1 MSATINLYPPV
12 IDTYQAAQIK
22 GSALRVYFS
31 ISDYNTYS
39 EMKNFAQVTISDQES
54 NLSVLDKTKY
64 PSQIMLKTIGVDS
77 TRDVDKYYIDIATTD
92 GNFDID
98 KFYKV
103 QIRFTLDDEHVTP
116 VSLDTPQAI
125 DAWLSENLDYFSE
138 WSRVTLIKWIAQ
150 NDISINGTTIDD
162 STTISLSISDETLLG
177 KLTFN
182 ETSKEYLNSYRLKL
196 FDDEDNL
203 LVDSG
208 LIYTDKN
215 SNDINEFWYQLKYGL
230 TIGDSYT
237 LEINYQTNSLYSKTV
252 SCTIAATGSSGTDQG
267 FVLSANENDED
278 GGILIRVSRAPQ
290 SAFTGKVTIKR
301 ACDKDAFTIWED
313 MHTININAETSSM
326 YDWYDQT
333 VESGVLYK
341 YALLETYT
349 SSGTE
354 VSYLNVYNK
363 VLMIVLNDMYLNIAN
378 QQLKIEFNPQVNS
391 FKRVINEGKI
401 ETIGSPY
408 PYIRRNA
415 AINYAQFPISGL
427 ISCQMDEN
435 EKFVTKENLYG
446 GKDNLRKYEHF
457 NSMEVNKP
465 FMTTIDNDFVYEK
478 KFRDAVMAFLMDGQV
493 KLFRSATEGNY
504 LVRLTDVSFTP
515 NQQLGRMIWTFSA
528 TANEIA
534 DNTIDNYYKYNI
546 LK

>member
-31 ISDYNTYS
+31 ISDYNTFS
-39 EMKNFAQVTISDQES
+39 EIANAQVTISDQES

-64 PSQIMLKTIGVDS
+64 PTQVMLKTINVDS
-77 TRDVDKYYIDIATTD
+77 TRDIDKYYIDIATTD

-103 QIRFTLDDEHVTP
+103 QIRFTSTEAAS
-116 VSLDTPQAI
+116 VSLTTPQAI
-125 DAWLSENLDYFSE
+125 DAWLSANLDYFSE
-138 WSRVTLIKWIAQ
+138 WSRVTLVKWIAQ
-150 NDISINGTTIDD
+150 NSLSINGTTIGV
-162 STTISLSISDETLLG
+162 STTISLPISDETLLG

-182 ETSKEYLNSYRLKL
+182 ETSKEYLNSYRIKL
-196 FDDEDNL
+196 FDDGDNL

-230 TIGDSYT
+230 TIRDSYT
-237 LEINYQTNSLYSKTV
+237 LTINYQTNSLYNNTV
-252 SCTIAATGSSGTDQG
+252 SCTIVATGSTGTDQD
-267 FVLSANENDED
+267 FVISARENNED
-278 GGILIRVSRAPQ
+278 GEILVRIARTAQ
-290 SAFTGKVTIKR
+290 TAFTGKVTIKR
-301 ACDKDAFTIWED
+301 ACDKDAFTIWEN
-313 MHTININAETSSM
+313 MYTIEINSETSSV
-326 YDWYDQT
+326 YDWPDQT

-349 SSGTE
+349 SGGTE
-354 VSYLNVYNK
+354 VSYLKTYNK
-363 VLMIVLNDMYLNIAN
+363 VLMIVLDDMYLNIAN
-378 QQLKIEFNPQVNS
+378 KQLKIEFNPQVSS

-415 AINYAQFPISGL
+415 AIDYAQFPISGL

-435 EKFVTKENLYG
+435 EKFITKENLYG
-446 GKDNLRKYEHF
+446 GRDNLRNYEHF

-504 LVRLTDVSFTP
+504 LVRLTDISFTP
-515 NQQLGRMIWTFSA
+515 NQQLGRMIWAFSA

>member
-12 IDTYQAAQIK
+12 VDTYQAAQIK

-31 ISDYNTYS
+31 ISDYNTFS
-39 EMKNFAQVTISDQES
+39 EIENAQVTISDQES

-64 PSQIMLKTIGVDS
+64 PTQIMLKTIGVDS

-103 QIRFTLDDEHVTP
+103 QIRFTSTEAAS

-125 DAWLSENLDYFSE
+125 DAWLSANLDYFSE

-150 NDISINGTTIDD
+150 NSLSINGTTIGV

-182 ETSKEYLNSYRLKL
+182 ETSKEYLNSYRIKL
-196 FDDEDNL
+196 FDDGDNL
-203 LVDSG
+203 LIDSG
-208 LIYTDKN
+208 IIYTDKN
-215 SNDINEFWYQLKYGL
+215 SNDVNEFWYQLKYGL

-237 LEINYQTNSLYSKTV
+237 LTINYQTNSLYNNTV
-252 SCTIAATGSSGTDQG
+252 SCTVVATGSTGTDQG
-267 FVLSANENDED
+267 FVISANENKDD
-278 GGILIRVSRAPQ
+278 GEILVRIARTAQ
-290 SAFTGKVTIKR
+290 TAFTGKVTIKR
-301 ACDKDAFTIWED
+301 ACDKDAFTIWEN
-313 MHTININAETSSM
+313 MHTFTISAETTSM
-326 YDWYDQT
+326 YDWSDQT

-354 VSYLNVYNK
+354 LSYLKTYSK
-363 VLMIVLNDMYLNIAN
+363 VLMIALDDMYLDIAN
-378 QQLKIEFNPQVNS
+378 KQLKIEFNPQVNS
-391 FKRVINEGKI
+391 FKRMVNEGKI

-435 EKFVTKENLYG
+435 EKFITKEALYG
-446 GKDNLRKYEHF
+446 GRDNLRNYEHF

-493 KLFRSATEGNY
+493 KLFRSATEGNF
-504 LVRLTDVSFTP
+504 LVRLTDISFTP

-546 LK
+546 LQ